1 MGTFSASLRAT
12 GDIRSLAAT
21 IELSDGHLSIV
32 AGSTEIGRWSL
43 SEIRLEEIPT
53 GYRMAAEGEQIL
65 LEIKDL
71 ASFNAELEKAS
82 KKRVG
87 RARKKEERGL
97 GAPDVEPT
105 GVAAVKT
112 VPSLISSTSSATPT
126 RPETTDSTAAKA
138 KPQTRRGAGSGL
150 LGAVDSLLIKA
161 KKRFGAVLPDFMFS
175 RAMFVISIAMLVVM
189 ALLPSV
195 FSTILLIAGASLV
208 LFGAIVYND
217 SVLASRWLPGRAT
230 PQQALLLG
238 LGVLLLGVLLGMI
251 AK

>member
-12 GDIRSLAAT
+12 GDIKSLAAT

-32 AGSTEIGRWSL
+32 AGSTEIGRWPL
-43 SEIRLEEIPT
+43 SEIQLEEIPT

-71 ASFNAELEKAS
+71 TSFNAELEKAS
-82 KKRVG
+82 KKRFG
-87 RARKKEERGL
+87 RGRRKEERGHS
-97 GAPDVEPT
+97 APEVEPT
-105 GVAAVKT
+105 GVATVKT
-112 VPSLISSTSSATPT
+112 VPSPTSRASSTTPT
-126 RPETTDSTAAKA
+126 QPETSDSTAAKA
-138 KPQTRRGAGSGL
+138 KPQSRRGSGSGL

-175 RAMFVISIAMLVVM
+175 RAMFLILIALLVVM

-195 FSTILLIAGASLV
+195 LSTILLIGGASLV
-208 LFGAIVYND
+208 LFGAIVYSD

>member
-12 GDIRSLAAT
+12 GDIKSLAAT
-21 IELSDGHLSIV
+21 IELADGHLSIV
-32 AGSTEIGRWSL
+32 AGSTEIGRWPL

-82 KKRVG
+82 KKRFG
-87 RARKKEERGL
+87 KGRKKDERGPS
-97 GAPDVEPT
+97 APDIEAT
-105 GVAAVKT
+105 GAAAVKT
-112 VPSLISSTSSATPT
+112 VPSPISRTSSVTPT
-126 RPETTDSTAAKA
+126 RPETSDAPGAKT
-138 KPQTRRGAGSGL
+138 KPQTKTGSRPGL

-175 RAMFVISIAMLVVM
+175 RAMFVILIALLVVM

-208 LFGAIVYND
+208 LFGAIVYSD

-238 LGVLLLGVLLGMI
+238 LGVLLLGVVLGMI